1 MYGTGAFLPQGG
13 GNMLEFLADALWGW
27 HVLVL
32 ILAAGLWFSIRTG
45 FFQVRRVSLWVK
57 TALGSPKEARG
68 RGRVSPFQAL
78 TTALA
83 GSLGTG
89 NILGVGVAITVG
101 GPGSLFWM
109 WASALLGMMTVFA
122 ENLLAARHRGGP
134 GALGYIE
141 AVGRPLALVYGAG
154 CCLASLGMGNLVQAN
169 AAAAACQRLGAPP
182 LAVGA
187 VLGVLVFWVARGGLA
202 CAARLTEK
210 LVPAMAALFFAASL
224 GVLWV
229 FRAELPRAV
238 ASIFQGAFSL
248 KAGAGGTAGML
259 LAMGTGV
266 SRGVFTNEAGLG
278 SSAFAYGEVE
288 GRSPVEL
295 GCLGIFQVFVD
306 TILMCTVTG
315 LCILCAPVSAGEGA
329 ELVFSAFE
337 SALGPAGAGAAAVC
351 TALFALA
358 TVTAWSCYGREGLF
372 YLTKGRGGDLFAL
385 AAAAA
390 ACLGCLLPLG
400 AVFRLG
406 DAMNGLLAL
415 PNLAALF
422 LLSREVAEVVKGE
435 KPGRNRPQK
444 KWMESLHNFL
454 KRA

>member
-13 GNMLEFLADALWGW
+13 GSMLEFLADALWGW

-122 ENLLAARHRGGP
+122 ENLLAARHRGAP

-141 AVGRPLALVYGAG
+141 TVGRPLALVYGVG

-210 LVPAMAALFFAASL
+210 LVPAMAALFFAAAL

-288 GRSPVEL
+288 DRSPVEL

-315 LCILCAPVSAGEGA
+315 LCVLCAPSAGEGA

-385 AAAAA
+385 ASAAA

>member
-13 GNMLEFLADALWGW
+13 GNMLELLADALWGW

-122 ENLLAARHRGGP
+122 ENLLAARHRGAP

-210 LVPAMAALFFAASL
+210 LVPAMAALFFTASL

-315 LCILCAPVSAGEGA
+315 LCVLCAPSAGEGA

>member
-13 GNMLEFLADALWGW
+13 GSMLEFLADALWGW

-122 ENLLAARHRGGP
+122 ENLLAARHRGAP

-141 AVGRPLALVYGAG
+141 TVGRPLALVYGVG

-210 LVPAMAALFFAASL
+210 LVPAMAALFFAAAL

-288 GRSPVEL
+288 DRSPVEL

-315 LCILCAPVSAGEGA
+315 LCVLCAPSAGEGA

-422 LLSREVAEVVKGE
+422 LLSREVAEAVKGE
-435 KPGRNRPQK
+435 KPGRNRPPK
-444 KWMESLHNFL
+444 KVDGKF
-454 KRA
+454 A

>member
-13 GNMLEFLADALWGW
+13 GKMLELLADALWGW

-89 NILGVGVAITVG
+89 TILGVGVAITVG

-122 ENLLAARHRGGP
+122 ENLLAARHRGAP

-141 AVGRPLALVYGAG
+141 TVGRPLALVYGAG

-315 LCILCAPVSAGEGA
+315 LCVLCAPSAGEGA

-351 TALFALA
+351 TTLFALA

-406 DAMNGLLAL
+406 DAMNGLLTL

-422 LLSREVAEVVKGE
+422 LLSREVEEAVKGE
-435 KPGRNRPQK
+435 KPGRNRPPK

>member
-13 GNMLEFLADALWGW
+13 GNMLELLADALWGW

-122 ENLLAARHRGGP
+122 ENLLAARHRGAP

-141 AVGRPLALVYGAG
+141 TVGRPLALVYGAG

-315 LCILCAPVSAGEGA
+315 LCVLCAPSAGEGA

-351 TALFALA
+351 TTLFALA

-406 DAMNGLLAL
+406 DAMNGLLTL

-422 LLSREVAEVVKGE
+422 LLSREVEEAVKGE
-435 KPGRNRPQK
+435 KPGRNRPPK

>member
-13 GNMLEFLADALWGW
+13 GKMLELLADALWGW

-122 ENLLAARHRGGP
+122 ENLLAARHRGAP
-134 GALGYIE
+134 GALGYSE

-238 ASIFQGAFSL
+238 GSIFQGAFSL

-315 LCILCAPVSAGEGA
+315 LCVLCAPSAGEGA

>member
-13 GNMLEFLADALWGW
+13 GKMLELLADALWGW

-122 ENLLAARHRGGP
+122 ENLLAARHRGAP

-141 AVGRPLALVYGAG
+141 TVGRPLALVYGAG

-315 LCILCAPVSAGEGA
+315 LCVLCAPSAGEGA

>member
-1 MYGTGAFLPQGG
+1 
-13 GNMLEFLADALWGW
+13 MLEALRSLLWGW
-27 HVLVL
+27 PVLGLLV
-32 ILAAGLWFSIRTG
+32 AAGVYFSCSTG
-45 FFQVRRVSLWVK
+45 FLQLRRPGRW
-57 TALGSPKEARG
+57 LGAAWRQPPGEGKIS
-68 RGRVSPFQAL
+68 SFQAL
-78 TTALA
+78 TAALA
-83 GSLGTG
+83 GSIGTG
-89 NILGVGVAITVG
+89 NIVGVAAAITVG
-101 GPGSLFWM
+101 GPGALFWM
-109 WASALLGMMTVFA
+109 WVSGLLGMGTVFA
-122 ENLLAARHRGGP
+122 ENVLAARHREAAGML
-134 GALGYIE
+134 GAIRQGCRRW
-141 AVGRPLALVYGAG
+141 GRPLAALYAG
-154 CCLASLGMGNLVQAN
+154 GCVLSSLAMGNMAQTQ
-169 AAAAACQRLGAPP
+169 AAAAALSS
-182 LAVGA
+182 
-187 VLGVLVFWVARGGLA
+187 LGVPAGGTALALGLLAFFVARGGLA
-202 CAARLTEK
+202 RGVKITER
-210 LVPAMAALFFAASL
+210 LVPCMTLLFLGASL

-315 LCILCAPVSAGEGA
+315 LCVLCAPVSAGEGA

-422 LLSREVAEVVKGE
+422 LLSREVVEAAAGE
-435 KPGRNRPQK
+435 KPGQNRPPK

>member
-13 GNMLEFLADALWGW
+13 GNMLEFLAEALWGW

-32 ILAAGLWFSIRTG
+32 VLAAGLWFSIRTG

-78 TTALA
+78 PTALA

-89 NILGVGVAITVG
+89 NILGVVVAITVG

-122 ENLLAARHRGGP
+122 ENLLAARHRGAP

-210 LVPAMAALFFAASL
+210 LVPAMAALFFATSL

-315 LCILCAPVSAGEGA
+315 LCILCAPSAGEGA

-385 AAAAA
+385 AAAVA

>member
-13 GNMLEFLADALWGW
+13 GNMLELLADALWGW

-122 ENLLAARHRGGP
+122 ENLLAARHRGAP

-141 AVGRPLALVYGAG
+141 TVGRPLALVYGAG

-315 LCILCAPVSAGEGA
+315 LCILCAPSAGEGA

-372 YLTKGRGGDLFAL
+372 YLTKSRGGDLFAL

-435 KPGRNRPQK
+435 KPGRNRPPK
-444 KWMESLHNFL
+444 KMDGKF
-454 KRA
+454 A

>member
-13 GNMLEFLADALWGW
+13 GNMLELLADALWGW

-122 ENLLAARHRGGP
+122 ENLLAARHRGAP

-141 AVGRPLALVYGAG
+141 AVGRPLALVYGVG

-169 AAAAACQRLGAPP
+169 AAAAACRRLGAPP

-288 GRSPVEL
+288 DRSPVEL

-315 LCILCAPVSAGEGA
+315 LCVLCAPSAGEGA

-385 AAAAA
+385 ASAAA

-435 KPGRNRPQK
+435 KPGRNRPPK
-444 KWMESLHNFL
+444 KWVERLHNFL

>member
-13 GNMLEFLADALWGW
+13 GNMLELLADALWGW

-122 ENLLAARHRGGP
+122 ENLLAARHRGAP
-134 GALGYIE
+134 GALGYIQT
-141 AVGRPLALVYGAG
+141 VGRPLALVYGAG

-182 LAVGA
+182 LAVGV

-315 LCILCAPVSAGEGA
+315 LCVLCAPSAGEGA

-422 LLSREVAEVVKGE
+422 LLSREVAEAVKGE
-435 KPGRNRPQK
+435 KPGGNRPPK
-444 KWMESLHNFL
+444 KVGGKF
-454 KRA
+454 A

>member
-13 GNMLEFLADALWGW
+13 GSMLEFLADALWGW

-122 ENLLAARHRGGP
+122 ENLLAARHRGAP

-141 AVGRPLALVYGAG
+141 TVGRPLALVYGAG

-315 LCILCAPVSAGEGA
+315 LCVLCAPSAGEGA

-422 LLSREVAEVVKGE
+422 LLSREVVEAAAGE
-435 KPGRNRPQK
+435 KPGRNRPPK

>member
-122 ENLLAARHRGGP
+122 ENLLAARHRGAP

-202 CAARLTEK
+202 CAARLTET

-288 GRSPVEL
+288 DRSPVEL

-315 LCILCAPVSAGEGA
+315 LCVLCAPSAGEGA

-337 SALGPAGAGAAAVC
+337 SALGPVGAGAAAVC

-358 TVTAWSCYGREGLF
+358 TVAAWSCYGREGLF

-422 LLSREVAEVVKGE
+422 LLSREVAEAVKGE

>member
-13 GNMLEFLADALWGW
+13 GNMLELLADALWGW

-122 ENLLAARHRGGP
+122 ENLLAARHRGAP

-210 LVPAMAALFFAASL
+210 LVPAMAALFFAAAL

-315 LCILCAPVSAGEGA
+315 LCILCAPSAGEGA

-372 YLTKGRGGDLFAL
+372 YLTKSRGGDLFAL

-435 KPGRNRPQK
+435 KPGRNRPPK
-444 KWMESLHNFL
+444 KMDGKF
-454 KRA
+454 A

>member
-122 ENLLAARHRGGP
+122 ENLLAARHRGAP

-141 AVGRPLALVYGAG
+141 TVGRPLALVYGAG

-288 GRSPVEL
+288 DRSPVEL

-315 LCILCAPVSAGEGA
+315 LCVLCAPSAGEGA

-385 AAAAA
+385 ASAAA

-435 KPGRNRPQK
+435 KPGRNRPPK
-444 KWMESLHNFL
+444 KWVERLHNFL

>member
-122 ENLLAARHRGGP
+122 ENLLAARHRGAP

-315 LCILCAPVSAGEGA
+315 LCVLCAPVSAGEGA

-337 SALGPAGAGAAAVC
+337 GALGPAGAGAAAVC

-385 AAAAA
+385 ASGTA

-422 LLSREVAEVVKGE
+422 LLSREVAEAVKGE
-435 KPGRNRPQK
+435 KPGQNRPPK
-444 KWMESLHNFL
+444 KWMERLHNFL

>member
-13 GNMLEFLADALWGW
+13 GSMLEFLAEALWGW
-27 HVLVL
+27 HVLAL

-122 ENLLAARHRGGP
+122 ENLLAARHRGAP

-315 LCILCAPVSAGEGA
+315 LCVLCAPSAGEGA

>member
-13 GNMLEFLADALWGW
+13 GSMLEFLADALWGW

-122 ENLLAARHRGGP
+122 ENLLAARHRGAP

-187 VLGVLVFWVARGGLA
+187 GLGVLVFWVARGGLA

-315 LCILCAPVSAGEGA
+315 LCVLCAPSAGEGA

-422 LLSREVAEVVKGE
+422 LLSREVAEAVKGE
-435 KPGRNRPQK
+435 KPGRNRPPK
-444 KWMESLHNFL
+444 KVDGKF
-454 KRA
+454 A

>member
-13 GNMLEFLADALWGW
+13 GKMLELLADALWGW

-32 ILAAGLWFSIRTG
+32 ILAAGLWFSVRTG
-45 FFQVRRVSLWVK
+45 FFQVRRVSLWMK
-57 TALGSPKEARG
+57 AALGSPKEARG

-122 ENLLAARHRGGP
+122 ENLLAARHRGAP

-315 LCILCAPVSAGEGA
+315 LCILCAPSAGEGA

-372 YLTKGRGGDLFAL
+372 YLTKSRGGDLFAL

-422 LLSREVAEVVKGE
+422 LLSREVAEAVKGE

-454 KRA
+454 KRV

>member
-1 MYGTGAFLPQGG
+1 
-13 GNMLEFLADALWGW
+13 MLELLADALWGW

-122 ENLLAARHRGGP
+122 ENLLAARHRGAP

-141 AVGRPLALVYGAG
+141 AVGRPLALMYGAG

-187 VLGVLVFWVARGGLA
+187 VLGMLVFWVARGGLA

-288 GRSPVEL
+288 GRGPVEL

-315 LCILCAPVSAGEGA
+315 LCVLCAPSAGEGA

-351 TALFALA
+351 TTLFALA

-385 AAAAA
+385 ASGAA

-422 LLSREVAEVVKGE
+422 LLSREVVEAAAGE
-435 KPGRNRPQK
+435 KPGRNRPPK
-444 KWMESLHNFL
+444 KWMERLHNFL

>member
-13 GNMLEFLADALWGW
+13 GNMLELLADALWGW

-122 ENLLAARHRGGP
+122 ENLLAARHRGAP

-315 LCILCAPVSAGEGA
+315 LCVLCAPSAGEGA

-351 TALFALA
+351 TTLFALA

-435 KPGRNRPQK
+435 KPGQNRPQK
-444 KWMESLHNFL
+444 SGWKVCIIF
-454 KRA
+454 

>member
-1 MYGTGAFLPQGG
+1 
-13 GNMLEFLADALWGW
+13 MLEFLADALWGW

-68 RGRVSPFQAL
+68 RGRVNPFQAL

-122 ENLLAARHRGGP
+122 ENLLAARHRGAP

-288 GRSPVEL
+288 DRSPVEL

-315 LCILCAPVSAGEGA
+315 LCVLCAPSAGEGA

-337 SALGPAGAGAAAVC
+337 SALGPVGAGAAAVC

-358 TVTAWSCYGREGLF
+358 TVAAWSCYGREGLF

-422 LLSREVAEVVKGE
+422 LLSREVAEAVKGE

>member
-122 ENLLAARHRGGP
+122 ENLLAARHREAP
-134 GALGYIE
+134 GALGYIQT
-141 AVGRPLALVYGAG
+141 VGRPLALVYGAG

-315 LCILCAPVSAGEGA
+315 LCVLCAPSAGEGA

-385 AAAAA
+385 ASAAA

-422 LLSREVAEVVKGE
+422 LLSREVAEAVKGE
-435 KPGRNRPQK
+435 KPGRNRPPK
-444 KWMESLHNFL
+444 KVDGKF
-454 KRA
+454 A

>member
-13 GNMLEFLADALWGW
+13 GNMLELLADALWGW

-122 ENLLAARHRGGP
+122 ENLLAARHRGAP

-141 AVGRPLALVYGAG
+141 TVGRPLALVYGVG

-315 LCILCAPVSAGEGA
+315 LCVLCAPSAGEGA

-337 SALGPAGAGAAAVC
+337 SALGPVGAGAAAVC

-358 TVTAWSCYGREGLF
+358 TVAAWSCYGREGLF

-385 AAAAA
+385 ASAAA

-422 LLSREVAEVVKGE
+422 LLAREVAEAVKGE
-435 KPGRNRPQK
+435 KPGRNRPPK

>member
-1 MYGTGAFLPQGG
+1 
-13 GNMLEFLADALWGW
+13 MLEFLADALWGW

-122 ENLLAARHRGGP
+122 ENLLAARHRGAP
-134 GALGYIE
+134 GALGYIQT
-141 AVGRPLALVYGAG
+141 VGRPLALVYGAG

-229 FRAELPRAV
+229 FRTELPRAV

-315 LCILCAPVSAGEGA
+315 LCVLCAPSAGEGA

-337 SALGPAGAGAAAVC
+337 SALGPAGAGAAAAC

>member
-13 GNMLEFLADALWGW
+13 GKMLELLADALWGW

-122 ENLLAARHRGGP
+122 ENLLAARHRGAP

-141 AVGRPLALVYGAG
+141 TVGRPLALMYGAG

-288 GRSPVEL
+288 DRSPVEL

-315 LCILCAPVSAGEGA
+315 LCVLCAPSAGEGA

-385 AAAAA
+385 ASAAA

-422 LLSREVAEVVKGE
+422 LLSREVEEAVKGE

>member
-13 GNMLEFLADALWGW
+13 GSMLEFLANALWGW

-122 ENLLAARHRGGP
+122 ENLLAARHRGAP

-315 LCILCAPVSAGEGA
+315 LCVLCAPSAGEGA

>member
-13 GNMLEFLADALWGW
+13 GNMLEFLAEALWGW
-27 HVLVL
+27 HVLAL

-122 ENLLAARHRGGP
+122 ENLLAARHRGAP

-315 LCILCAPVSAGEGA
+315 LCVLCAPSAGEGA

-337 SALGPAGAGAAAVC
+337 SALGPAGAGAAAAC

-406 DAMNGLLAL
+406 DAMNGLMAL

-422 LLSREVAEVVKGE
+422 LLSREVVEAAAGE
-435 KPGRNRPQK
+435 KPGRNRPPK

>member
-1 MYGTGAFLPQGG
+1 M
-13 GNMLEFLADALWGW
+13 
-27 HVLVL
+27 
-32 ILAAGLWFSIRTG
+32 
-45 FFQVRRVSLWVK
+45 
-57 TALGSPKEARG
+57 
-68 RGRVSPFQAL
+68 SPFQAL

-122 ENLLAARHRGGP
+122 ENLLAARHREVP
-134 GALGYIE
+134 GALGYIQT
-141 AVGRPLALVYGAG
+141 VGRPLALVYGAG

-238 ASIFQGAFSL
+238 GSIFQGAFSL

-315 LCILCAPVSAGEGA
+315 LCVLCAPSAGEGA

-454 KRA
+454 KGPSIFSVLMVE

>member
-13 GNMLEFLADALWGW
+13 GKMLELLADALWGW
-27 HVLVL
+27 HVLTL

-122 ENLLAARHRGGP
+122 ENLLAARHRGAP

-315 LCILCAPVSAGEGA
+315 LCVLCAPVSAGEGA

>member
-1 MYGTGAFLPQGG
+1 MYGIGAFLPQGG
-13 GNMLEFLADALWGW
+13 GNMLEFLAEALWGW

-122 ENLLAARHRGGP
+122 ENLLAARHRGAP

-141 AVGRPLALVYGAG
+141 TVGRPLALVYGAG

-315 LCILCAPVSAGEGA
+315 LCVLCAPSAGEGA

-351 TALFALA
+351 TTLFALA

-406 DAMNGLLAL
+406 DAMNGLLTL

-422 LLSREVAEVVKGE
+422 LLSREVEEAVKGE
-435 KPGRNRPQK
+435 KPGRNRPPK

>member
-83 GSLGTG
+83 SSLGTG

-122 ENLLAARHRGGP
+122 ENLLAARHREAP

-141 AVGRPLALVYGAG
+141 TVGRPLALVYGVG

-315 LCILCAPVSAGEGA
+315 LCVLCAPSAGEGA

>member
-1 MYGTGAFLPQGG
+1 
-13 GNMLEFLADALWGW
+13 MLEFLADALWGW

-122 ENLLAARHRGGP
+122 ENLLAARHRGAP

-315 LCILCAPVSAGEGA
+315 LCVLCAPSAGEGA

-337 SALGPAGAGAAAVC
+337 SALGPVGAGAAAVC

-358 TVTAWSCYGREGLF
+358 TVAAWSCYGREGLF

>member
-13 GNMLEFLADALWGW
+13 GNMLELLADALWGW

-68 RGRVSPFQAL
+68 QGRVSPFQAL

-122 ENLLAARHRGGP
+122 ENLLAARHRGAP

-315 LCILCAPVSAGEGA
+315 LCVLCAPSAGEGA

-385 AAAAA
+385 ASAAA

>member
-13 GNMLEFLADALWGW
+13 GNMLELLADALWGW

-83 GSLGTG
+83 GSLCTG

-122 ENLLAARHRGGP
+122 ENLLAARHRGAP

-141 AVGRPLALVYGAG
+141 TVGRPLALVYGVG

-315 LCILCAPVSAGEGA
+315 LCVLCAPSAGEGA

-337 SALGPAGAGAAAVC
+337 SALGPVGAGAAAVC

-358 TVTAWSCYGREGLF
+358 TVAAWSCYGREGLF

-385 AAAAA
+385 ASAAA

-422 LLSREVAEVVKGE
+422 LLSREVAEAVKGE
-435 KPGRNRPQK
+435 KPGRNRPPK

>member
-13 GNMLEFLADALWGW
+13 GNMLELLADALWGW
-27 HVLVL
+27 HVLAL

-122 ENLLAARHRGGP
+122 ENLLAARHRGAP

-315 LCILCAPVSAGEGA
+315 LCVLCAPSAGEGA

-337 SALGPAGAGAAAVC
+337 SALGPVGAGAAAVC

>member
-13 GNMLEFLADALWGW
+13 GKMLELLADALWGW

-122 ENLLAARHRGGP
+122 ENLLAARHRGAP

-141 AVGRPLALVYGAG
+141 TVGRPLALVYGAG

-202 CAARLTEK
+202 CAARLTEN

-315 LCILCAPVSAGEGA
+315 LCVLCAPSAGEGA

-337 SALGPAGAGAAAVC
+337 SALGPVGAGAAAVC

-358 TVTAWSCYGREGLF
+358 TVAAWSCYGREGLF

-422 LLSREVAEVVKGE
+422 LLSREVAEAVKGE
-435 KPGRNRPQK
+435 KPGRNRPPK